1 MPAILWRLHSLK
13 GAIVTTVG
21 TPVFLLP
28 TGVTRSAVNKFVQLL
43 WIIYTIIQRQIIL
56 KATVILPGCCTT
68 SDTLW
73 TQIRN
78 ILNGEE
84 RIGIKDMGGLTATVA
99 DNTLFGLIKSPSIQR
114 VWVIPKGRQTQLEP
128 LFFLALLFFW
138 RFGFRDSIMVS
149 PISA

>member
-13 GAIVTTVG
+13 RRNSHHSGHASI
-21 TPVFLLP
+21 PAANR
-28 TGVTRSAVNKFVQLL
+28 VTRSAVNKFVQLL

-99 DNTLFGLIKSPSIQR
+99 DNTLFFGLIKSPSIQR
-114 VWVIPKGRQTQLEP
+114 VWVIPKVGRPVGAAVLSRSAF
-128 LFFLALLFFW
+128 LFGVLG
-138 RFGFRDSIMVS
+138 FGI
-149 PISA
+149 A